1 MEIPTACI
9 LSGINVPDHAD
20 FFRQLKASLGNLDK
34 SAPAF
39 VASVKSK
46 DCGASSIKSFLR
58 VAVAQIVASNGGT
71 AAAENLSEDDSDEE
85 ENKDTSSIARKMSP
99 RALRA
104 WYRSQTRR
112 GPIVFI
118 LEDFEGFH
126 PSVLRDLV
134 HNVRCVVHIL
144 A

>member
-1 MEIPTACI
+1 M
-9 LSGINVPDHAD
+9 PDHAD

-34 SAPAF
+34 SPPF

-58 VAVAQIVASNGGT
+58 VAVAQIVATNGGT
-71 AAAENLSEDDSDEE
+71 TAESLSEDDSDEE
-85 ENKDTSSIARKMSP
+85 ENKDASSIARKVSP

-104 WYRSQTRR
+104 WYHSQTRR

-126 PSVLRDLV
+126 PSVLQDLV
-134 HNVRCVVHIL
+134 HNVRWVLYLFLHECTKY
-144 A
+144 